1 MGRGADNIL
10 DKILEQSGLQKSKVE
25 ILDIVPL
32 AEDFAVYTNIPGKT
46 GPYGTP
52 LLFRGSEEECRD
64 FILSGRKLVS
74 SEDFS

>member
-1 MGRGADNIL
+1 MGRGADDL
-10 DKILEQSGLQKSKVE
+10 EHILEQSGLRKSQVE

-32 AEDFAVYTNIPGKT
+32 GEDFAVYTNTPGKT

-64 FILSGRKLVS
+64 FILSGRKLVDK
-74 SEDFS
+74 EDFF